1 MLKKFCERRI
11 FELSLIDNGSA
22 IGKQAKFAVKLDE
35 AEGIQGKELLL
46 IRTQIAKI
54 LQVNV
59 PAFVICSVDPKRVLL
74 TFPIPKFV
82 SQEIFPLSCE
92 QTSALRKGASVI
104 WVKCGDYVYKV

>member
-11 FELSLIDNGSA
+11 FELSLLDNGSA

-35 AEGIQGKELLL
+35 AEGIQGLLL

-59 PAFVICSVDPKRVLL
+59 PAFVICSVDPKCVLL
-74 TFPIPKFV
+74 TFLIPKFV
-82 SQEIFPLSCE
+82 SQEIFPFSCE
-92 QTSALRKGASVI
+92 QTSALCKGASVI